1 MGHMD
6 RTLREHITQL
16 KERLKRLTEE
26 SMADG
31 IDASQLYAI
40 EAEIRVVNSA
50 LNAYRDAM
58 RFEGQLAKKD

>member
-1 MGHMD
+1 MD

-16 KERLKRLTEE
+16 EEHLKRLTEE
-26 SMADG
+26 SMADR
-31 IDASQLYAI
+31 ISISQLYAI

-58 RFEGQLAKKD
+58 RFEGQLPKT